1 VALISIS
8 RLPYTRG
15 EAIARSAAARLGYA
29 CINDEVFR
37 DAAQR
42 SGLPQARLE
51 SAFRDAPVLFGM
63 SRVTRRIC
71 AAHVRAALAAYF
83 IQDNVVYHGPFGAH
97 LIHDVSHLLRVRI
110 HAELED
116 RIALKQEREGCA
128 AAEARRAILK
138 QDKMRG
144 ALAMALFSAS
154 DDEKSLFDLDINTSS
169 TDVDAAVDAIVET
182 IGHRRY
188 QPMTY
193 SVGRLRAEDL
203 SNRVRVSLLDLDP
216 EVEVRSV
223 GGHVTVRLRTG
234 GMLRS
239 RRIRVAR
246 ERASQVEGVREVKV
260 EIVED
265 VLDRIVG
272 GHRLG

>member
-1 VALISIS
+1 MPLISIS

-15 EAIARSAAARLGYA
+15 EAIATSASTRLGYA
-29 CINDEVFR
+29 CINEEVFQ

-42 SGLPQARLE
+42 SGIPRAKLE
-51 SAFRDAPVLFGM
+51 GALREAPVVFGM
-63 SRVTRRIC
+63 SRVTRRLC
-71 AAHVRAALAAYF
+71 AAHVRAALAAHF
-83 IQDNVVYHGPFGAH
+83 IRDNVLYHGPFGAH

-116 RIALKQEREGCA
+116 RIALKQEREGCSA
-128 AAEARRAILK
+128 LEARRAILK
-138 QDKMRG
+138 QDKARQ
-144 ALAMALFSAS
+144 ALVMALFSAG
-154 DDEKSLFDLDINTSS
+154 DDEKGLVDLDISTSS
-169 TDVDAAVDAIVET
+169 MDVDAAVKAIVET

-188 QPMTY
+188 KPMTY

-203 SNRVRVSLLDLDP
+203 SSRVRVALLDLDP
-216 EVEVRSV
+216 EVDVRSG
-223 GGHVTVRLRTG
+223 GGHVNVRLKSSG
-234 GMLRS
+234 VIRS

-246 ERASQVEGVREVKV
+246 ERASRVEGVKDVKV